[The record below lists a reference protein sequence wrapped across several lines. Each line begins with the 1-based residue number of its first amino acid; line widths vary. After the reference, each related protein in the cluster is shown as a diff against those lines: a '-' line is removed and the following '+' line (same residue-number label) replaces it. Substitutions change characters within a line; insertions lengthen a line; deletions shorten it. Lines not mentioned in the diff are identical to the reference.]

1 MNGCAS
7 PQYAFA
13 RYGRFWAV
21 YDPAG
26 SLVCVTV
33 YKKGAA
39 EVIRRL
45 SPLDQSL
52 EDQAPP
58 ALPTQPADVTP
69 APGAVRTRASRRYDL
84 SQ

>member
-1 MNGCAS
+1 MDSDAS
-7 PQYAFA
+7 NEGASDKYACA

-26 SLVCVTV
+26 VLICVTV

-45 SPLDQSL
+45 SPEQSPL
-52 EDQAPP
+52 QHAPSP
-58 ALPTQPADVTP
+58 PPQKVA
-69 APGAVRTRASRRYDL
+69 GGRARRPYDPY
-84 SQ
+84 Q